1 MNIHRRIKER
11 REKLGLSMQ
20 AVAAA
25 AGVSAWQTVQQWE
38 KEEGEGGTAPKR
50 ERLKRVAA
58 VLETTP
64 EYLLFGTS
72 PALVTEAGGARSE
85 ESGIARVLIPTAG
98 DDGEMRLA
106 NVELPNDRW
115 FLFRIEDGS
124 MAPRY
129 MPGDYALVEPGIE
142 PEIEDDVLVKFSD
155 GKIAVMRLLSRRG
168 GIRLGL
174 WSDPTV
180 RAHTEGEITWMYYV
194 SGFVPSRKVRISG

>member
-20 AVAAA
+20 AVADA

-64 EYLLFGTS
+64 EYLMFGPSTAA
-72 PALVTEAGGARSE
+72 PVEAGERKSIGSGTAR
-85 ESGIARVLIPTAG
+85 ILIPTAS
-98 DDGEMRLA
+98 DDGEMRTA
-106 NVELPNDRW
+106 NVELPADRW
-115 FLFRIEDGS
+115 FLYRVEDGS

-129 MPGDYALVEPGIE
+129 MPGDYALVEPGVE
-142 PEIEDDVLVKFSD
+142 PEIEDDVLVRFTD
-155 GKIAVMRLLSRRG
+155 GRMAVMRLLSRRG

-174 WSDPTV
+174 WADQAV
-180 RAHTEGEITWMYYV
+180 RSHAEDEITWMHYV
-194 SGFVPSRKVRISG
+194 SGFVPARKVRLSE

>member
-20 AVAAA
+20 AVADA

-38 KEEGEGGTAPKR
+38 KGEGEGGTAPKR

-72 PALVTEAGGARSE
+72 PALGTEVGTRQSAQ
-85 ESGIARVLIPTAG
+85 SGTARVLSPTAA

-106 NVELPNDRW
+106 NVELPNEGW
-115 FLFRIEDGS
+115 FLYRIEDNS

-129 MPGDYALVEPGIE
+129 MPGDYALVEPGVE
-142 PEIEDDVLVKFSD
+142 PEIEDDVLVRFTD
-155 GKIAVMRLLSRRG
+155 GKMAVMRLLSRRG

-174 WSDPTV
+174 WADQAV
-180 RAHTEGEITWMYYV
+180 RAHTENEITWMYYV
-194 SGFVPSRKVRISG
+194 SGFVPGRKVRIGE